1 MTYFDEFL
9 QELED
14 IFLTS
19 VYGPNWRETYPGTPL
34 PKEPKPGVSHREIFS
49 PSIDIS
55 IPSVDIKPTRD
66 EESEPISGMETL
78 ERLRGLKEALASV
91 EASTKEST
99 ERVSSEHGMVRK
111 DSILSG
117 ISFGE
122 LAKMSATETDDDL
135 EEDEDD
141 PLSKKLLEEIK
152 DLE

>member
-1 MTYFDEFL
+1 MTYFDKFL

-19 VYGPNWRETYPGTPL
+19 IYGPKWRDVYPGTPL
-34 PKEPKPGVSHREIFS
+34 SKKEQPVVSPQDTFS

-55 IPSVDIKPTRD
+55 IPSVDIKPTK
-66 EESEPISGMETL
+66 EEEPEPISGMETL
-78 ERLRGLKEALASV
+78 DRLRGLKEALASV
-91 EASTKEST
+91 EASTKQSPEH
-99 ERVSSEHGMVRK
+99 VSSEHGMVRK

-122 LAKMSATETDDDL
+122 LAKMSTAEPEEDL